1 MSGLDILFLCDLHI
15 PFSTRGGPDVSGDSA
30 KVYHRSLDVL
40 QIWLTDYIMVDFS
53 PKSSLLMTLENFLT
67 TEVITELIN
76 HQ

>member
-1 MSGLDILFLCDLHI
+1 
-15 PFSTRGGPDVSGDSA
+15 VSGDSA

-40 QIWLTDYIMVDFS
+40 QTWLTDYIMVDFS

-76 HQ
+76 HQLITKKLKTGHSRN